1 MATENALI
9 DGALRNWHSNM
20 DRVGRFFRSL
30 SDDDLQKEIAPGKNR
45 LIYIWGHLS
54 ATNDRMIPLLGFGER
69 RYPELDLIFIS
80 QPDRAV
86 PHNFAGEAI
95 GDMWGQ
101 LGDLLWSEFA
111 KLTPA
116 EWLDRHQAVSP
127 EDFER
132 EPHRNRYAILLGRT
146 THLAYHLG
154 QAILVKR

>member
-20 DRVGRFFRSL
+20 DRVGKFFRSL

-86 PHNFAGEAI
+86 PHNFAGEAMATC
-95 GDMWGQ
+95 GANW
-101 LGDLLWSEFA
+101 
-111 KLTPA
+111 
-116 EWLDRHQAVSP
+116 
-127 EDFER
+127 
-132 EPHRNRYAILLGRT
+132 AICFGVNL
-146 THLAYHLG
+146 
-154 QAILVKR
+154 QS

>member
-20 DRVGRFFRSL
+20 DRAGEFFRAL
-30 SDDDLQKEIAPGKNR
+30 PDNDLQKEIAPGKNR
-45 LIYIWGHLS
+45 LIYVWGHLT
-54 ATNDRMIPLLGFGER
+54 AINDRMIPLLGFGER

-80 QPDRAV
+80 QPDGAV
-86 PHNFAGEAI
+86 PHNFSGEAI
-95 GDMWGQ
+95 GDMWTQ
-101 LGDLLWSEFA
+101 LDDFLSSKFS
-111 KLTPA
+111 KLAPG
-116 EWLDRHQAVSP
+116 EWLERHHGVSE

-146 THLAYHLG
+146 THLAYHYG

>member
-20 DRVGRFFRSL
+20 DRVGGFFRSL

-80 QPDRAV
+80 LSLIVLFPIISRVRPWATCGA
-86 PHNFAGEAI
+86 N
-95 GDMWGQ
+95 
-101 LGDLLWSEFA
+101 
-111 KLTPA
+111 
-116 EWLDRHQAVSP
+116 
-127 EDFER
+127 
-132 EPHRNRYAILLGRT
+132 
-146 THLAYHLG
+146 
-154 QAILVKR
+154 

>member
-1 MATENALI
+1 
-9 DGALRNWHSNM
+9 
-20 DRVGRFFRSL
+20 
-30 SDDDLQKEIAPGKNR
+30 
-45 LIYIWGHLS
+45 
-54 ATNDRMIPLLGFGER
+54 MIPLLGFGER

-86 PHNFAGEAI
+86 PNNFAGEAM
-95 GDMWGQ
+95 GDMWSQ
-101 LGDLLWSEFA
+101 LDDFLWGEFA
-111 KLTPA
+111 RLTPE
-116 EWLDRHQAVSP
+116 EWLERHHGVSP